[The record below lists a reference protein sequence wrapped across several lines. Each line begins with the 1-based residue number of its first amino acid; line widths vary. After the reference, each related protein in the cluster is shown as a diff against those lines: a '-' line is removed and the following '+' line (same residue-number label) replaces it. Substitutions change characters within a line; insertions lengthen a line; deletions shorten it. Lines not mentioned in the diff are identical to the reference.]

1 MIRIPKVQNQRFD
14 LMRQQMTF
22 DPEDLMQSIIESLG
36 RIEPVNVSDLPDIS
50 LYMDQV
56 TTFMEK
62 NMEHAKRYSTDKVLT
77 KTMINNYAKNKLL
90 PPPDKKKYDKDHL
103 IMLIFI
109 YYFKNILSINDIEK
123 LMTPLSEN
131 YFHSKSGMNLED
143 IYSFVTDSSL
153 SQVES
158 IQEFVRQKYAESTD
172 ISGEAK
178 AKGASEDETRFIQIF
193 SFICSLSFDV
203 YVKRLMIEKLIDL
216 LHPL

>member
-1 MIRIPKVQNQRFD
+1 
-14 LMRQQMTF
+14 MTF

-36 RIEPVNVSDLPDIS
+36 RIEPVNVSNLPDLS

-90 PPPDKKKYDKDHL
+90 PPPEKKKYDKDHL

-109 YYFKNILSINDIEK
+109 YYFKSILSINDIEK

-143 IYSFVTDSSL
+143 VYSLVMDSSL
-153 SQVES
+153 SQVEA
-158 IQEFVRQKYAESTD
+158 IQEFVRNKYSESTD
-172 ISGEAK
+172 ISKDAA
-178 AKGASEDETRFIQIF
+178 AKGASEEETRFIQIF

>member
-1 MIRIPKVQNQRFD
+1 
-14 LMRQQMTF
+14 MTF
-22 DPEDLMQSIIESLG
+22 DPENLIESIIESLG
-36 RIEPVNVSDLPDIS
+36 RIETIDVSALPDIG

-62 NMEHAKRYSTDKVLT
+62 NMEHTKRYSTDKVLT

-123 LMTPLSEN
+123 LMAPLSEK
-131 YFHSKSGMNLED
+131 YFHSDSDFNLKD
-143 IYSFVTDSSL
+143 IYSYVSESSL
-153 SQVES
+153 NQVE
-158 IQEFVRQKYAESTD
+158 ELQKYVKQKYSESTEIAGKAGESS
-172 ISGEAK
+172 ISE
-178 AKGASEDETRFIQIF
+178 EDRRFIEIF

-216 LHPL
+216 MHPL

>member
-1 MIRIPKVQNQRFD
+1 
-14 LMRQQMTF
+14 MTF
-22 DPEDLMQSIIESLG
+22 DPENLIESIIESLG
-36 RIEPVNVSDLPDIS
+36 RIDKIDVSALPDIS

-62 NMEHAKRYSTDKVLT
+62 NMEHTKRYSTDKVLT

-123 LMTPLSEN
+123 LMAPLSEK
-131 YFHSKSGMNLED
+131 YFHGSGDVNLKD
-143 IYSFVTDSSL
+143 IYSYVSNSSL
-153 SQVES
+153 NQVEEL
-158 IQEFVRQKYAESTD
+158 QEYVKQKYAESTA
-172 ISGEAK
+172 IAAEA
-178 AKGASEDETRFIQIF
+178 AEKGAAEEDRQFIETF

-216 LHPL
+216 MHPL

>member
-1 MIRIPKVQNQRFD
+1 
-14 LMRQQMTF
+14 MTF
-22 DPEDLMQSIIESLG
+22 DPEDLMQSMIESLG
-36 RIEPVNVSDLPDIS
+36 RIKPLKASDLPDIS

-62 NMEHAKRYSTDKVLT
+62 NMEHAKRHSTDKVLT

-103 IMLIFI
+103 IMLILI
-109 YYFKNILSINDIEK
+109 YYFKYILSINDIEK

-131 YFHSKSGMNLED
+131 YFHSKSGLNLED
-143 IYSFVTDSSL
+143 IYSFVTDSSFG
-153 SQVES
+153 QVES
-158 IQEFVRQKYAESTD
+158 IQEFVRQKYSESMD
-172 ISGEAK
+172 ISKEAE
-178 AKGASEDETRFIQIF
+178 AKGATEEETRFIQIF

>member
-1 MIRIPKVQNQRFD
+1 
-14 LMRQQMTF
+14 MTF
-22 DPEDLMQSIIESLG
+22 DPDDLMQSMIESLG
-36 RIEPVNVSDLPDIS
+36 RIKPVNVSDLPDIG

-62 NMEHAKRYSTDKVLT
+62 NMEHAKRHSTDKVLT

-123 LMTPLSEN
+123 LMGPLSDN
-131 YFHSKSGMNLED
+131 YFHSESGISLKD
-143 IYSFVTDSSL
+143 IYSYVTESSVNEVSGL
-153 SQVES
+153 QDH
-158 IQEFVRQKYAESTD
+158 VREKYAESVKFSKD
-172 ISGEAK
+172 ASS
-178 AKGASEDETRFIQIF
+178 KGASAEEERFILLF

-216 LHPL
+216 LHPV

>member
-1 MIRIPKVQNQRFD
+1 
-14 LMRQQMTF
+14 MTF
-22 DPEDLMQSIIESLG
+22 DPEDLMQSMIESLG

-62 NMEHAKRYSTDKVLT
+62 NMEHAKRHSTDKVLT

-103 IMLIFI
+103 ILLIFI
-109 YYFKNILSINDIEK
+109 YYFKYILSINDIEK
-123 LMTPLSEN
+123 LMAPLSEN
-131 YFHSKSGMNLED
+131 YFHSKSGMKLED
-143 IYSFVTDSSL
+143 VYSYVTDSSL

-158 IQEFVRQKYAESTD
+158 IQEFVRQKFAESTD
-172 ISGEAK
+172 ISEEAR
-178 AKGASEDETRFIQIF
+178 AKGATDEERRFIQIF

>member
-1 MIRIPKVQNQRFD
+1 
-14 LMRQQMTF
+14 MTF
-22 DPEDLMQSIIESLG
+22 DPENLIESIIESLG
-36 RIEPVNVSDLPDIS
+36 RIETIDVSALPDIG

-123 LMTPLSEN
+123 LMAPLSEK
-131 YFHSKSGMNLED
+131 YFHSDSDFNLKD
-143 IYSFVTDSSL
+143 IYSYVSESSL
-153 SQVES
+153 NQVE
-158 IQEFVRQKYAESTD
+158 ELQKYVKQKYSESTEIAGKAGESS
-172 ISGEAK
+172 ISE
-178 AKGASEDETRFIQIF
+178 EDRRFIEIF

-216 LHPL
+216 MHPL

>member
-1 MIRIPKVQNQRFD
+1 
-14 LMRQQMTF
+14 MTF
-22 DPEDLMQSIIESLG
+22 DPENLIESIIDSLG
-36 RIEPVNVSDLPDIS
+36 RIETIDVSALPDIG

-62 NMEHAKRYSTDKVLT
+62 NMEHTKRYSTDKVLT

-123 LMTPLSEN
+123 LMAPLSEK
-131 YFHSKSGMNLED
+131 YFHSDSGFNLKD
-143 IYSFVTDSSL
+143 IYSYVSESSL
-153 SQVES
+153 NQVE
-158 IQEFVRQKYAESTD
+158 ELQKYVKQKYSESTEIAGKAGENG
-172 ISGEAK
+172 ISE
-178 AKGASEDETRFIQIF
+178 EDRRFIEIF

-216 LHPL
+216 MHPL

>member
-1 MIRIPKVQNQRFD
+1 
-14 LMRQQMTF
+14 MTF
-22 DPEDLMQSIIESLG
+22 DPEDLMQSMIESLG
-36 RIEPVNVSDLPDIS
+36 RIKPLNASDLPDIS

-62 NMEHAKRYSTDKVLT
+62 NMEHAKRHSTDKVLT

-103 IMLIFI
+103 IMLILI
-109 YYFKNILSINDIEK
+109 YYFKYILSINDIEK
-123 LMTPLSEN
+123 LMTPLLEN
-131 YFHSKSGMNLED
+131 YFHSKSGLNLED

-153 SQVES
+153 GQVES
-158 IQEFVRQKYAESTD
+158 IQEFVRQKYSESMD
-172 ISGEAK
+172 ISKEAE
-178 AKGASEDETRFIQIF
+178 AKGATEEETHFIQIF

>member
-1 MIRIPKVQNQRFD
+1 
-14 LMRQQMTF
+14 MTF
-22 DPEDLMQSIIESLG
+22 DPEDLMQSMIESLG
-36 RIEPVNVSDLPDIS
+36 RIKPLNASDLPDIS

-62 NMEHAKRYSTDKVLT
+62 NMEHAKRHSTDKVLT

-103 IMLIFI
+103 IMLILI
-109 YYFKNILSINDIEK
+109 YYFKYILSINDIEK

-131 YFHSKSGMNLED
+131 YFHSKSGLNLED
-143 IYSFVTDSSL
+143 IYSFVTDSSFG
-153 SQVES
+153 QVES
-158 IQEFVRQKYAESTD
+158 IQEFVRQKYSESMD
-172 ISGEAK
+172 ISKEAE
-178 AKGASEDETRFIQIF
+178 AKGATEEETRFIQIF

>member
-1 MIRIPKVQNQRFD
+1 
-14 LMRQQMTF
+14 MTF
-22 DPEDLMQSIIESLG
+22 DPENLIQSIIDSLG
-36 RIEPVNVSDLPDIS
+36 RIESINVSALPDIG

-62 NMEHAKRYSTDKVLT
+62 NMEHTKRYSTDKVLT

-123 LMTPLSEN
+123 LMAPLSDK
-131 YFHSKSGMNLED
+131 YFHSKGDFNLSD
-143 IYSFVTDSSL
+143 IYSCISESSL
-153 SQVES
+153 NQVAEL
-158 IQEFVRQKYAESTD
+158 QEYVKEKYAESSV
-172 ISGEAK
+172 IAK
-178 AKGASEDETRFIQIF
+178 DAASKGASEEDRQFIETFC
-193 SFICSLSFDV
+193 FICSLSFDV

-216 LHPL
+216 MHPL

>member
-1 MIRIPKVQNQRFD
+1 
-14 LMRQQMTF
+14 MTF
-22 DPEDLMQSIIESLG
+22 DPEDLMQSMIESLG
-36 RIEPVNVSDLPDIS
+36 RIKPLNASDLPDIS

-62 NMEHAKRYSTDKVLT
+62 NMEHAKRHSTDKVLT

-103 IMLIFI
+103 IMLILI
-109 YYFKNILSINDIEK
+109 YYFKYILSINDIEK

-131 YFHSKSGMNLED
+131 YFHSKSGLNLED

-153 SQVES
+153 GQVES
-158 IQEFVRQKYAESTD
+158 IQEFVRQKYSESMD
-172 ISGEAK
+172 ISKEAE
-178 AKGASEDETRFIQIF
+178 AKGATEEETHFIQIF